1 MASASDLTG
10 QPEVE
15 EVESALQTLEP
26 TVIASLRTSSD
37 LLKAITRELIDTK
50 AALVEATAER
60 DEAMTAAE
68 KVVRNMAEILSSLS
82 KTPVGR
88 RAVVRE
94 VSDKFASLKSV
105 YSEEFLNLLKKG

>member
-1 MASASDLTG
+1 VA
-10 QPEVE
+10 
-15 EVESALQTLEP
+15 EVESALLALEP

-50 AALVEATAER
+50 ATLSEVTTER
-60 DEAMTAAE
+60 DEVMGVTE
-68 KVVRNMAEILSSLS
+68 KVVQNMAEILTKLS

-94 VSDKFASLKSV
+94 VNDQFASLKSV
-105 YSEEFLNLLKKG
+105 YSEEFLTLLKKGK